1 MNVSRA
7 HSKYIKGQLQKATT
21 GGSMLSGQEQNQLNA
36 TTLGAA
42 SQAVGQSQAMTNRL
56 LQAQGDAPVMTGAF
70 GQGLLDQSKAG
81 TDAAIKAQA
90 EANRQAAEIQNVRQ
104 QQAIAGAVQLRDIN
118 RQKVQMG
125 LDYSV
130 NAANAAANVKSAF
143 AGKVPA

>member
-1 MNVSRA
+1 MNISRK
-7 HSKYIKGQLQKATT
+7 HSKYIKQQFAKAAT
-21 GGSMLSGQEQNQLNA
+21 GDSMLSGQEQNQLNA

-81 TDAAIKAQA
+81 TDATIKAQA
-90 EANRQAAEIQNVRQ
+90 EANRQAAELDTIRRQ
-104 QQAIAGAVQLRDIN
+104 QAVAGAVQLRDIN

-125 LDYSV
+125 LDFSV
-130 NAANAAANVKSAF
+130 NAANAAANMVGALN
-143 AGKVPA
+143 GKAPA

>member
-1 MNVSRA
+1 MNISRA
-7 HSKYIKGQLQKATT
+7 HSKYIKQQFNKAAT
-21 GGSMLSGQEQNQLNA
+21 GAPMLSWQEQNQLAA

-81 TDAAIKAQA
+81 TDAAVKAQA

-104 QQAIAGAVQLRDIN
+104 QQDIAGAVQLRDIN

-125 LDYSV
+125 LDYSA
-130 NAANAAANVKSAF
+130 NMANATANVVGAF
-143 AGKVPA
+143 AGKAPA

>member
-1 MNVSRA
+1 MNISRA
-7 HSKYIKGQLQKATT
+7 HSKYIKQQFGKAAS
-21 GGSMLSGQEQNQLNA
+21 GSSMLSGQEQNQLNA

-81 TDAAIKAQA
+81 TDAVVKAQA

-104 QQAIAGAVQLRDIN
+104 QQAISGTVQLRDIN

-130 NAANAAANVKSAF
+130 NAANASANMISALS
-143 AGKVPA
+143 GKAPA